1 MKNVKRAFAMNA
13 LLTSAAALLLSS
25 CLAIAQDRPDKSSEV
40 VYEVGLGR
48 DVKPPKHIYQPD
60 PKYVDKARRE
70 KINGVVVIA
79 MIVTAEGRVR
89 DVKVIKSLD
98 AGLDKQAAA
107 AVRKWKFEPAT
118 KDGKPVAV
126 HLKTEVDFRLY

>member
-1 MKNVKRAFAMNA
+1 MKNFKRAFTKNA
-13 LLTSAAALLLSS
+13 LLTSAACLLFSGGF
-25 CLAIAQDRPDKSSEV
+25 AIAQDRPDKSSEV
-40 VYEVGLGR
+40 VYEVGLGSGIT
-48 DVKPPKHIYQPD
+48 PPKPIYHPD

-70 KINGVVVIA
+70 KINGVVVVE

-98 AGLDKQAAA
+98 PGLDKQAAA
-107 AVRKWKFEPAT
+107 AVRTWKFEPAT

>member
-1 MKNVKRAFAMNA
+1 
-13 LLTSAAALLLSS
+13 
-25 CLAIAQDRPDKSSEV
+25 
-40 VYEVGLGR
+40 VYEVGLGS
-48 DVKPPKHIYQPD
+48 DVTPPRPVYKPD

-70 KINGVVVIA
+70 KINGVVVLA
-79 MIVTAEGRVR
+79 MTVTAEGRVR

-98 AGLDKQAAA
+98 TGLDKQAIA
-107 AVRKWKFEPAT
+107 AVRTWRFEPAT

>member
-1 MKNVKRAFAMNA
+1 MKNVKRAFAKNA
-13 LLTSAAALLLSS
+13 LLTSAAALLLSG
-25 CLAIAQDRPDKSSEV
+25 CFAIAQDSSEV
-40 VYEVGLGR
+40 VYEVGLGSG
-48 DVKPPKHIYQPD
+48 VTPPKPVYNPD

-98 AGLDKQAAA
+98 PGLDKQAIA
-107 AVRKWKFEPAT
+107 AVRTWKFEPAT
-118 KDGKPVAV
+118 KGGKPVAV